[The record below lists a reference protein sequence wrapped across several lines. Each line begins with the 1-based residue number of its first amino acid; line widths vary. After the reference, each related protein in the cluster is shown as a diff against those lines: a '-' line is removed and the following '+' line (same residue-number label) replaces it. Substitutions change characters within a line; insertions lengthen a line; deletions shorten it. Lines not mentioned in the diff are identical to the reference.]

1 MIHVDIGTLLGI
13 IATLVSIVGGGVAI
27 LAYFAEKRK
36 HIELEGGRV
45 RIMEELQ
52 GKVSVLEH
60 ENNDLRQKLA
70 SHDTDL
76 STLEVK
82 LENVEAKIAEVK
94 VSVDRLGEKL
104 DRFFERYK
112 G

>member
-13 IATLVSIVGGGVAI
+13 IATLVSIVGGGVAV

-60 ENNDLRQKLA
+60 ENSDLRQKLA
-70 SHDTDL
+70 CHDTDL